1 MSFGKHENKKD
12 EKLVEVVT
20 RVSELEQICEGDKET
35 YEALLQ
41 TMFLDPR
48 KIDAPIK
55 DAADN
60 AKKFEKEKNPAR
72 ARIWYDIA
80 GGLAIYQGNAKK
92 VTEYFGESQR
102 ISKMQYPILKN
113 TEKAV
118 TKAQEYYKKCLKD

>member
-1 MSFGKHENKKD
+1 MHFGKHGKKD
-12 EKLVEVVT
+12 EKPVDVVT

-118 TKAQEYYKKCLKD
+118 TKAQEYYKKYLKD

>member
-1 MSFGKHENKKD
+1 MNFGRHDKKD
-12 EKLVEVVT
+12 EKPVVAG
-20 RVSELEQICEGDKET
+20 VSELEQICEGDKEI
-35 YEALLQ
+35 YEALLR

-55 DAADN
+55 EAADN
-60 AKKFEKEKNPAR
+60 AKRFEKEKNPAR

-92 VTEYFGESQR
+92 VAEYFGESQR

-118 TKAQEYYKKCLKD
+118 TKAQEYYKKYLKD

>member
-1 MSFGKHENKKD
+1 MKFGKHDKKD
-12 EKLVEVVT
+12 EKPVVT
-20 RVSELEQICEGDKET
+20 GVSELEQICEGDKET
-35 YEALLQ
+35 YEALLR

-60 AKKFEKEKNPAR
+60 AKKLEKEKNPAK

-118 TKAQEYYKKCLKD
+118 TKAQEYYKKYLKD

>member
-1 MSFGKHENKKD
+1 MNFGKHENKKD

-20 RVSELEQICEGDKET
+20 RVSELEQICEGDKEI

-48 KIDAPIK
+48 KIDTPIK

-60 AKKFEKEKNPAR
+60 AKKLEKEKNLAR

-80 GGLAIYQGNAKK
+80 GGLAIYQRNTKK

-102 ISKMQYPILKN
+102 ISKTQYPILKS

-118 TKAQEYYKKCLKD
+118 TKAQEYYKKYLKD

>member
-1 MSFGKHENKKD
+1 MHFGKHDKKD
-12 EKLVEVVT
+12 EKPADVVT

-48 KIDAPIK
+48 KIDVPIK
-55 DAADN
+55 DVLDN
-60 AKKFEKEKNPAR
+60 AKKFEKEKNAAR

-102 ISKMQYPILKN
+102 ISKTQYPILKN

-118 TKAQEYYKKCLKD
+118 TKAQEYYKKYLKD